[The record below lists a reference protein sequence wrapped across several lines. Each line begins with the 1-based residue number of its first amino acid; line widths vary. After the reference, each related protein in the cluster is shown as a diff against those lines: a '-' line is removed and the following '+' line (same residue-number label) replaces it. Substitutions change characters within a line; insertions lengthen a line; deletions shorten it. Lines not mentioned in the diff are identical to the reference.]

1 MRALYLILIFL
12 HYAYMASIFARELPT
27 VNLNFESL
35 KALDNLIVQGYQDW
49 VNTAPPDWKTD
60 GFLLERSPI
69 IVTSRYGQNA
79 AIALPGNER
88 QEAAAWQLDRD
99 YSKIAF
105 LTVAIATS
113 IKYVH
118 LRIHSFLFNRSIN
131 FSF

>member
-1 MRALYLILIFL
+1 MRALYPILILL

-69 IVTSRYGQNA
+69 IVTSCYGQNS

-88 QEAAAWQLDRD
+88 EEASAWPFDRG
-99 YSKIAF
+99 F
-105 LTVAIATS
+105 PT
-113 IKYVH
+113 
-118 LRIHSFLFNRSIN
+118 
-131 FSF
+131 